1 MKTIADRNVDEAV
14 LAANGHGWLRS
25 QVGQRKEPAALTAA
39 ENERKDRM
47 HAEG

>member
-1 MKTIADRNVDEAV
+1 
-14 LAANGHGWLRS
+14 
-25 QVGQRKEPAALTAA
+25 VGQRKEPAALTAA